1 MSYGIPYKGSKNK
14 VIKWLM
20 PLLPSG
26 EVFVDL
32 FCGGCAVTHAAML
45 SGKYKRYVFNDVEPM
60 MPKTFAKA
68 IQGGYRDEDRWI
80 SREDFFRMKAEDEY
94 TAICFSFGND
104 LRTYLYSRTIEP
116 YKKACHY
123 AIVYDE
129 WELLRELCPEVADAA
144 YQALE
149 HVYDRHERRLK
160 FGPAIVR
167 RLKEIGDARLI
178 DSNPLYSSCHTKKPN
193 KTRPVGTIRDI
204 QSLESLERLE
214 RLQSLQS
221 LESLESL
228 ERLER
233 PFLESYSMDYQD
245 VPIPDGA
252 VVYCDPPYKG
262 TNAYGISEKQAF
274 DHERFYEWCLT
285 RDFPVFI
292 SEYQMPDGFTEIAS
306 TTRADSLCA
315 TATVKRTEKL
325 FVQTKYADKYK
336 QKTLFDKL

>member
-1 MSYGIPYKGSKNK
+1 MNYGIPYKGSKNK

-45 SGKYKRYVFNDVEPM
+45 SGRYKRYIVNDVEPM

-94 TAICFSFGND
+94 TAICFSFGNN
-104 LRTYLYSRTIEP
+104 LRNYLYSRTIEP

-123 AIVYDE
+123 AIVFND
-129 WELLRELCPEVADAA
+129 WGQLGKLCPEVADAA
-144 YQALE
+144 YKALE
-149 HVYDRHERRLK
+149 HVEDRHERRLK

-167 RLKEIGDARLI
+167 RLKEIGDAGLI
-178 DSNPLYSSCHTKKPN
+178 DSNPLYSSCHVKRPN
-193 KTRPVGTIRDI
+193 KTRPVGTIRDL
-204 QSLESLERLE
+204 QSLE
-214 RLQSLQS
+214 RLQSL
-221 LESLESL
+221 ESLQS
-228 ERLER
+228 
-233 PFLESYSMDYQD
+233 PFFESYSMDYQD

-262 TNAYGISEKQAF
+262 TDAYGISGKQAF

-285 RDFPVFI
+285 RDFPVFV
-292 SEYQMPDGFTEIAS
+292 SEYRMPGGFSDIAS
-306 TTRADSLCA
+306 TTRADSMCA
-315 TATVKRTEKL
+315 TTTVKRTEKL
-325 FVQTKYADKYK
+325 FVQTKYADKYR
-336 QKTLFDKL
+336 

>member
-1 MSYGIPYKGSKNK
+1 MRTEHNTEMNYGIPYKGSKNK

-45 SGKYKRYVFNDVEPM
+45 SGRYKRYIVNDVEPM
-60 MPKTFAKA
+60 MPKTFSKA

-94 TAICFSFGND
+94 TAICFSFGNN
-104 LRTYLYSRTIEP
+104 LRNYLYSRTIEP

-123 AIVYDE
+123 AIVFND
-129 WELLRELCPEVADAA
+129 WGQLGKLCPEVADAA
-144 YQALE
+144 YKALE
-149 HVYDRHERRLK
+149 HVEDRHERRLK

-167 RLKEIGDARLI
+167 RLKEIGDAGLI
-178 DSNPLYSSCHTKKPN
+178 DSNPLYSSCHVKRPN
-193 KTRPVGTIRDI
+193 KTRPVGTIRD
-204 QSLESLERLE
+204 LESL
-214 RLQSLQS
+214 QS
-221 LESLESL
+221 
-228 ERLER
+228 
-233 PFLESYSMDYQD
+233 PFFESYSMDYQD

-262 TNAYGISEKQAF
+262 TDAYGISGKQAF

-285 RDFPVFI
+285 RDFPVFV
-292 SEYQMPDGFTEIAS
+292 SEYRMPGGFSAIAS
-306 TTRADSLCA
+306 TTSADGMCA
-315 TATVKRTEKL
+315 AGSVKRTEKL
-325 FVQTKYADKYK
+325 FVQTKYADKYR
-336 QKTLFDKL
+336 

>member
-32 FCGGCAVTHAAML
+32 FCGGCAVTYAAML
-45 SGKYKRYVFNDVEPM
+45 SGRYKRYIVNDVNPM

-80 SREDFFRMKAEDEY
+80 SRGDFFRLKAKDEY
-94 TAICFSFGND
+94 AAICFSFGNN
-104 LRTYLYSRTIEP
+104 LRDYLYSRTIEP

-193 KTRPVGTIRDI
+193 KTLPVGTIRDI
-204 QSLESLERLE
+204 QSLQSLQSLESLE

-221 LESLESL
+221 LQS
-228 ERLER
+228 

-262 TNAYGISEKQAF
+262 TNVYGKSGKQTF

-336 QKTLFDKL
+336 QKTLFGEI